1 MSAQLYRGT
10 AGVGGFVNGRPYKRQ
25 FVVPS
30 ESGNGDYIVTQF
42 ADAPFDPEHHPE
54 WACACIGWTRHFP
67 RRDCKHILYAQ
78 SGGATTFEEAIAN
91 KLLGKTLD

>member
-1 MSAQLYRGT
+1 MNLKGLRGVNGY
-10 AGVGGFVNGRPYKRQ
+10 ANGRPYRQQ

-30 ESGNGDYIVTQF
+30 ESGGGDYIVTRY
-42 ADAPFDPEHHPE
+42 ADGPFNNEGHPE

-78 SGGATTFEEAIAN
+78 AGGATTFEDAIAN
-91 KLLGKTLD
+91 KLDGKTLD